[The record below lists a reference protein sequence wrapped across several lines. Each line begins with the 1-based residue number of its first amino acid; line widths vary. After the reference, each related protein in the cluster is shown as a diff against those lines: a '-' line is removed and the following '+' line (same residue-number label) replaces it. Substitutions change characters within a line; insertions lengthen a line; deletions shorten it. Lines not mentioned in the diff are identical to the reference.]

1 MGLFD
6 DEPFY
11 RIGKL
16 PPYVFAVI
24 NDMRAKARAAGLD
37 VIDLGMGNPDGATP
51 KTVVQKL
58 AEAARDKRN
67 HRYSQSRGIPR
78 LRQEITK
85 HSGTVLP
92 LDRADVDTDQIIPK
106 QFLKRVERTGYGPF
120 LFWDWRATADGTP
133 ISDFVLNQEQ
143 YDGASILIAREN
155 FGCGSSREHA
165 AWALRDH
172 GIRVVLAPSFADIFR
187 ENADQNGIAAL
198 EVPAG
203 DVERLLARAVSEA
216 PLRLSVDIGAGTVS
230 DAKGV
235 VAHFELDDFR
245 RMCLMEGLDRIGL
258 TLRHAADIA
267 AYERKRWPAL
277 AR

>member
-1 MGLFD
+1 MQPIRTHTG
-6 DEPFY
+6 
-11 RIGKL
+11 I
-16 PPYVFAVI
+16 
-24 NDMRAKARAAGLD
+24 
-37 VIDLGMGNPDGATP
+37 
-51 KTVVQKL
+51 VV
-58 AEAARDKRN
+58 
-67 HRYSQSRGIPR
+67 
-78 LRQEITK
+78 
-85 HSGTVLP
+85 P

-106 QFLKRVERTGYGPF
+106 QFLKRIERTGYGPY

-133 ISDFVLNQEQ
+133 VADFVLNQKQ

-198 EVPAG
+198 EVTSDAITTLL
-203 DVERLLARAVSEA
+203 ERAATEA
-216 PLRLSVDIGAGTVS
+216 PLRLTVDIGAGTVS
-230 DAKGV
+230 DTKGV
-235 VAHFELDDFR
+235 VARFELDDFR

-267 AYERKRWPAL
+267 AYERKRWPGL
-277 AR
+277 AQ